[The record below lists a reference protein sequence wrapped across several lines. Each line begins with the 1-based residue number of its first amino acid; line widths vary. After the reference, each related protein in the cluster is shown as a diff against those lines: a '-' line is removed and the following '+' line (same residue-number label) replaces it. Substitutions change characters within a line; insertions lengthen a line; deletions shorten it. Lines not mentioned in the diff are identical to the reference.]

1 MTIKNF
7 KYLHMKKN
15 IYISIILL
23 ITILINKTSIAQQ
36 LPINTN
42 YVLNNYAYNP
52 AVAGSKPHPVAN
64 VNYRN
69 QWVGFQDA
77 PKTYMVS
84 LYSTVGKQ
92 KKVAVGALVNADN
105 TGLIS
110 KTSGYLT
117 FGYHI
122 KLNKTYKLGLAVS
135 AGMVQYRIKLYDARV
150 ADTGDDLLTGNIL
163 SNNVF
168 DSNGGL
174 YLYSDNL
181 FFGVST
187 YQYLGNKITWKDSQS
202 NLAQHMYATLGYTFK
217 LSKKISLQ
225 PSALLKY
232 SKPTPL
238 QPEFS
243 LRMIYKNLFWIGG
256 SYRTKE
262 SASALVGF
270 TIKDKLTIGYS
281 YDLLTSKIRRYSSG
295 SHEIMLSYQFIKTKK
310 KLDTDE
316 QELNDIDNSI
326 KSKLKKQNEESAK

>member
-1 MTIKNF
+1 M
-7 KYLHMKKN
+7 
-15 IYISIILL
+15 SLL
-23 ITILINKTSIAQQ
+23 LSSILINKAGVAQQ
-36 LPINTN
+36 LPVNTN

-52 AVAGSKPHPVAN
+52 AVAGSKPHAVIN
-64 VNYRN
+64 LNYRN

-84 LYSTVGKQ
+84 LYSAIGKQ
-92 KKVAVGALVNADN
+92 KKVAVGALISADN
-105 TGLIS
+105 TGLLS

-117 FGYHI
+117 FGYHV
-122 KLNKTYKLGLAVS
+122 KLNKTYKLGLAASV
-135 AGMVQYRIKLYDARV
+135 GMVQYRIKLYDAKV
-150 ADTGDDLLTGNIL
+150 ADSGDDLLTGNLL

-174 YLYSDNL
+174 YLYSDKL
-181 FFGVST
+181 FFGLST

-225 PSALLKY
+225 PSALVKF
-232 SKPTPL
+232 SKPAPV

-243 LRMIYKNLFWIGG
+243 MRLLYKNIFWIGG
-256 SYRTKE
+256 SYRNKE
-262 SASALVGF
+262 SASALLGF

-281 YDLLTSKIRRYSSG
+281 YDMITSKIKTYTSG
-295 SHEIMLSYQFIKTKK
+295 SHEIVLTYQFIKTKK
-310 KLDTDE
+310 KLDADE

-326 KSKLKKQNEESAK
+326 KSKLKKQNEEGSN